1 MKYQVVVGNIGTI
14 YDGNNYVTAMS
25 NYSKYVDA
33 SKNNYG
39 RAAGENVI
47 LMRDNEPM
55 VEYFGDIN
63 ND

>member
-1 MKYQVVVGNIGTI
+1 MEYQVIVGNIGNV

-25 NYSKYVDA
+25 NYGNYVDA

-39 RAAGENVI
+39 RAAGENVT